1 MSKGLG
7 EEEDSSKLGCILVL
21 LFPPSSVFSGFMIL
35 KAPRVES

>member
-21 LFPPSSVFSGFMIL
+21 LFPPSVFSGFMIL